1 MLQIGV
7 VMPEMSI
14 VLVTPDTSR
23 TIQKTIDFLRR
34 QSVKDKLELVIVAPD
49 RHKVVLDKDTVADF
63 ASVTV
68 VSVGP
73 MQSVS
78 AARAMGVHAS
88 QAPIIAFTEEHCF
101 PEPDWA
107 EILIR
112 SHRHS
117 WAVVG
122 PAVKNANPNS
132 LTSRANLA
140 IEYGPWIDPVSC
152 GLTFHLPG
160 HNSSYKRRILDKYAP
175 RVAEWLDAESV
186 LHWDLLSKGYFLYLE
201 SSAKIRHW
209 NFSRLSHSIALRFY
223 HGRLFAG
230 ARGKKWPAH
239 RRTAYCIGGP
249 LIPVVRLY
257 RVLRELRRPDRQGGA
272 FFSLIP
278 VLILLLIFDAFG
290 EMVGYVSGFG
300 NALERIRDMEFHREH
315 YLTSTDRQEFL
326 TEHP

>member
-1 MLQIGV
+1 
-7 VMPEMSI
+7 MPEMSI

-23 TIQKTIDFLRR
+23 TIQKTIYFLRR

-49 RHKVVLDKDTVADF
+49 LHKVVLDKDTVADF
-63 ASVTV
+63 ALVTV
-68 VSVGP
+68 VSAGP
-73 MQSVS
+73 IQSVS

-88 QAPIIAFTEEHCF
+88 QAPIIVFTEEHCF
-101 PEPDWA
+101 PDPKWA
-107 EILIR
+107 EILIQ

-122 PAVKNANPNS
+122 PVVQNANSNN
-132 LTSRANLA
+132 LISRANLA
-140 IEYGPWIDPVSC
+140 IEYGPWIDPVSS

-160 HNSSYKRRILDKYAP
+160 HNSAYKRRVLDNYAP
-175 RVAEWLDAESV
+175 HVAEWLDAESV

-239 RRTAYCIGGP
+239 RRIAYFIGGP
-249 LIPVVRLY
+249 MIPVVRLC
-257 RVLRELRRPDRQGGA
+257 RVLRELRKPGRQWRSV
-272 FFSLIP
+272 FSLIP
-278 VLILLLIFDAFG
+278 VLFLLLLFDAFG
-290 EMVGYVSGFG
+290 EMVGYFSGLG
-300 NALERIRDMEFHREH
+300 KAPERIRDMEFHRER
-315 YLTSTDRQEFL
+315 YLNPTDREEFL
-326 TEHP
+326 LEHP